1 MQRVEVVRTVLG
13 PRAEVFARYADHES
27 FWSSFGVRLE
37 RLGEPSPNGVGCVR
51 VVGPGPFAAHEEI
64 TAFEP
69 NQSLA
74 YRVVKGPM
82 PIKNHSG
89 EVHFEDDGE
98 GTRIVWRCQFDSR
111 IPGLGGPLRWLIAK
125 VFRDALSKFSQRD
138 FRAPRATVA
147 N

>member
-1 MQRVEVVRTVLG
+1 MQRVEVVRTVPG
-13 PRAEVFARYADHES
+13 PRSEVFARYADHES

-37 RLGEPSPNGVGCVR
+37 RLGHPSPNGVGCIR
-51 VVGPGPFAAHEEI
+51 VVGRGPAAVHEEI

-69 NQSLA
+69 GKSLA
-74 YRVVKGPM
+74 YRVVKGLM

-89 EVHFEDDGE
+89 EVHFEDAGD

-111 IPGLGGPLRWLIAK
+111 IPGLGGVLRWVIVK
-125 VFRDALSKFSQRD
+125 VFRNALSNFSRQD
-138 FRAPRATVA
+138 FRGAGAPVA